1 MQKKH
6 LYSLDMLRGIVALLV
21 CLYHLTEGFFPDGHF
36 LKFIFSRGYLGV
48 EIFFVISGFVIPY
61 TMWKSNYVHRDAG
74 TFMLRRLARIEPPYW
89 CSIALIFLSDYIS
102 TFFRF
107 YKDKVIEFNWR
118 DLLYHVL
125 HLNDFLDKP
134 WLRGIYWSLAIE
146 VQFYILMAIVFP
158 YLIFKNKYI
167 SYLLLLA
174 FCMGRWLNW
183 DHTVFYYGCH
193 FVFGLLLF
201 NAFIEKIT
209 AKELWCSIL
218 ITFGLTYWCFDGY
231 HLSAVFFGVL
241 FIYYFD
247 FFIKPLVF
255 LGKISYSFYLIH
267 IQIGWL
273 VLDALL
279 REYPH
284 GNKVEFLIYSV
295 AAAILG
301 SYIFYLII
309 EKPSHRLARSI
320 GKHE

>member
-1 MQKKH
+1 
-6 LYSLDMLRGIVALLV
+6 MLRGIVALLV
-21 CLYHLTEGFFPDGHF
+21 CLYHLTEGFFPDGHV

-61 TMWKSNYVHRDAG
+61 TMWKSNYVHQDAG

-146 VQFYILMAIVFP
+146 VQFYTLMAIVFP
-158 YLIFKNKYI
+158 YLIFRNKI
-167 SYLLLLA
+167 VSYLLLFA

-201 NAFIEKIT
+201 NAFIEKISV
-209 AKELWCSIL
+209 KELWCGVL
-218 ITFGLTYWCFDGY
+218 ITFGLTYWCFDWY

-241 FIYYFD
+241 FINYFD

-279 REYPH
+279 REYPQ

-320 GKHE
+320 GKRE